1 MLTTQEDQAKT
12 EEIESTDDTVEKT
25 ENASADNQDSTD
37 KGQSNNEEVKAEAT
51 EKLYKMPDGRELTGD
66 DVHREYAENLLP
78 EFTKK
83 SQKLAAYEK
92 AEAERKS
99 ESELQAR
106 QASEAVLKDVP
117 ADVREAIIQVVK
129 PMFKQQMDELAESN
143 RQKQEEKVAI
153 EADLRFKTELTGLE
167 KKYDGRSPDLMGIPK
182 FDKAAVLKA
191 MQHPDNKI
199 FDPEVKFMDMH
210 RAKFLDLEVRKAL
223 KQQKGGNN
231 TEATGHT
238 PTADRGTRSTGT
250 APKTLS
256 EASQSF
262 LNRMASRDS
271 D

>member
-1 MLTTQEDQAKT
+1 MEPKQDQAHA
-12 EEIESTDDTVEKT
+12 EGIESTDAAVEKPKDT
-25 ENASADNQDSTD
+25 SADNQASTD
-37 KGQSNNEEVKAEAT
+37 TGQSNTEEVKTEAT

-92 AEAERKS
+92 ADAERKS

-117 ADVREAIIQVVK
+117 ADVREAIMQVVK
-129 PMFKQQMDELAESN
+129 PMFKQQLDEQAESN
-143 RQKQEEKVAI
+143 RLREEQNMRS
-153 EADLRFKTELTGLE
+153 EADLRFKAELTGLE
-167 KKYDGRSPDLMGIPK
+167 KKYDGRSPDLVGIPK

-199 FDPEVKFMDMH
+199 FDPEVKFMDMY
-210 RAKFLDLEVRKAL
+210 RSKFMDLEVRKAL